1 VKPRAKA
8 RPLDTVGAASRR
20 IARRPAQ
27 RKPVRQAQGE
37 PSRQTQRKPVRQAQ
51 AEPSRQSPGKPVRQA
66 QGKLAGLIARSA
78 VMRELL
84 DQIRRFAAAD
94 ANVLISGET
103 GVGKDAIA
111 YALHV
116 AGPRTL
122 HPFIKVDCPSIPQN
136 LVESEL
142 FGHERGAFTD
152 ASVARAGRFELA
164 GRGTVYL
171 DNVGELPLEG
181 QAKLLRLVEEKR
193 AERIGG
199 TSSYALNARVV
210 ASAEANLEAAVRD
223 GTFRGDLY
231 HRLRVLPIKVPPLRE
246 RREDVLPLARE
257 FLNDARRRHA
267 RGALRFTTAAISALE
282 RHAWPGNVREL
293 KHTIERAVLSL
304 EPGREELDSGDLPLE
319 LFEEATAIFEE
330 DSGGRPTLD
339 TVERRYIELV
349 LRHAKDNQSEAARIL
364 GISRKALWE
373 KRRRFGLR

>member
-1 VKPRAKA
+1 
-8 RPLDTVGAASRR
+8 
-20 IARRPAQ
+20 
-27 RKPVRQAQGE
+27 
-37 PSRQTQRKPVRQAQ
+37 
-51 AEPSRQSPGKPVRQA
+51 
-66 QGKLAGLIARSA
+66 
-78 VMRELL
+78 MRELL